1 MAANVKR
8 WFGTRQAARA
18 IARRGRHGLM
28 VAVAGACLSLAPLG
42 LARTA
47 VAQNVLRAPHSESG
61 TIGRLAIGQSASGAL
76 RGAGNDPSSS
86 YHTYTVTV
94 PPNTPSLIVE
104 MAADANLDLGVKY
117 GSAIEE
123 YGMNADWDLGD
134 DSQSSRAR
142 LVVPNPTPGTWY
154 VDVING
160 MYTTDTVAYSLE
172 VKAQ

>member
-1 MAANVKR
+1 MAAHLKR
-8 WFGTRQAARA
+8 WFDLRQTPRA
-18 IARRGRHGLM
+18 IARWGQRGLAI
-28 VAVAGACLSLAPLG
+28 VVAGACLGLTPVVLAQS
-42 LARTA
+42 A
-47 VAQNVLRAPHSESG
+47 LRAPHSESG
-61 TIGRLAIGQSASGAL
+61 TIGRLAIGQTATGAL

-94 PPNTPSLIVE
+94 PPNTPRLVIE
-104 MAADANLDLGVKY
+104 MSADADLDLGVKY

-154 VDVING
+154 VDVINA
-160 MYTTDTVAYSLE
+160 MYTTDTVSYSLD